1 MLFSEKPRWLYGLPN
16 EIGELLKCMIF
27 SVGYLF
33 TFATIVR
40 ILDLSALQ
48 EFVMFCIKSVSKGM
62 FGVLI
67 FTERLNCIPLVFLP
81 VSTFLHWQGLDVFC
95 PYQFCEYRA
104 AKKFRISTDIVL
116 YSLIS

>member
-1 MLFSEKPRWLYGLPN
+1 MYDFFSWLFVYVCYN
-16 EIGELLKCMIF
+16 C
-27 SVGYLF
+27 
-33 TFATIVR
+33 T

-95 PYQFCEYRA
+95 PYQFCEY
-104 AKKFRISTDIVL
+104 V
-116 YSLIS
+116 